1 METHKEGDAGK
12 GPEEVL
18 LEDSETEAEGPVTM
32 DAGGVSSV
40 EAIARGIRTSEGRS
54 IGGEDE
60 VFYTPTSQRKR
71 SRSFSGSPGEGP
83 GKLVPVD
90 PMKELVMET
99 QGIITAVARK
109 EIKKIR
115 DDIAS
120 KEVEFQKWSQVGK
133 MSARAISYVRT
144 KMTENKRMVEKL
156 LWLMDTEVRTIMA
169 RNRYALRE
177 AMEVKLEVQE
187 KMTVELGKMQEY
199 MEKSERERDEKQ
211 EKFFA
216 EMRNL
221 VEQQAKGVSKVEDV
235 TKKEAARIIQFSE
248 EHTKIVGNGL
258 AKVLNVSQKSVSEI
272 KKVDDRAKAIHQDV
286 KEVKESVDDVEKA
299 VKQVSGEVIKDSMK
313 EVNIVVNEVNKMMKG
328 DEWAKGMKEVNE
340 TLKVVKESM
349 EGGEW
354 TSVGGKE
361 RKKKCTLPETY
372 AEKVRSM
379 QKDTKVKVSL
389 RKEGETVGSM

>member
-1 METHKEGDAGK
+1 
-12 GPEEVL
+12 
-18 LEDSETEAEGPVTM
+18 
-32 DAGGVSSV
+32 
-40 EAIARGIRTSEGRS
+40 
-54 IGGEDE
+54 
-60 VFYTPTSQRKR
+60 
-71 SRSFSGSPGEGP
+71 
-83 GKLVPVD
+83 
-90 PMKELVMET
+90 MKELVMET